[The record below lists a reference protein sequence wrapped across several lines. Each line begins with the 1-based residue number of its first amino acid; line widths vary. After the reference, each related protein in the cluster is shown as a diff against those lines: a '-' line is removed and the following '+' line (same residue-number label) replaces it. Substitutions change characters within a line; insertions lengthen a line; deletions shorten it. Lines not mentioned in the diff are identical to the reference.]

1 MMANA
6 GSAALAMRHGL
17 QGPVYG
23 VVSACAAGA
32 HAIGAGL
39 RMIQAGDADA
49 AIVGGSEAAL
59 TPLASAAFA
68 AMDATSTSGISRPFD
83 ARRDGFVMGE
93 GAGVLVL
100 EAREAARGARRRGAR
115 RAAAATPPP
124 RTHTT

>member
-1 MMANA
+1 M
-6 GSAALAMRHGL
+6 
-17 QGPVYG
+17 
-23 VVSACAAGA
+23 
-32 HAIGAGL
+32 

-100 EAREAARGARRRGAR
+100 EALDAAEARGAPVLGELLGYAATADAHHLTAPEPEGRGAAR
-115 RAAAATPPP
+115 AIERALADAERAARASS
-124 RTHTT
+124 TT

>member
-1 MMANA
+1 M
-6 GSAALAMRHGL
+6 
-17 QGPVYG
+17 
-23 VVSACAAGA
+23 
-32 HAIGAGL
+32 

-59 TPLASAAFA
+59 TSLASAAFA

-100 EAREAARGARRRGAR
+100 EALDPAEARGAQVFGELLGYAATADAHHLTAPEPEGRGAAR
-115 RAAAATPPP
+115 AIERALADAAAA
-124 RTHTT
+124 RASSTT